1 MPGFFQEHL
10 RPLAGSAGLH
20 VVLVA
25 LLAGAAL
32 HWQSEQPPVEL
43 AIEGFVTELPAQR
56 VPAQA
61 RSAPAPQPVQAPPKP
76 ADPVAEPPQERRTEE
91 AAAER
96 AAQAE
101 RERRETDAQA
111 AREREAQLA
120 REREVQIA
128 REAQERTAAE
138 QRRAEEAERRRTA
151 EADAERKRVE
161 AAEVKRK
168 AAEEEARRKAD
179 AAEAKRQADAK
190 AQAEREATVRA
201 EREAELQRLLAA
213 EEEAAA
219 FARSGVVDEYRQLL
233 VQTIERNWI
242 RPPSARAGLECTLYV
257 TQAPGG
263 TVIDVRLGTC
273 NGDQAVKESITN
285 AVFRASPLPP
295 PRDPRA
301 FQRRLEIV
309 FKPME

>member
-20 VVLVA
+20 VVLLAV
-25 LLAGAAL
+25 LAGAAL
-32 HWQSEQPPVEL
+32 RWQSEQSPVEL
-43 AIEGFVTELPAQR
+43 AIEGFVTELPPQKPAAAR
-56 VPAQA
+56 PVP
-61 RSAPAPQPVQAPPKP
+61 SVPAPQPVEARQPPAPP
-76 ADPVAEPPQERRTEE
+76 AVEPPPDHRAEQ
-91 AAAER
+91 AVAAER
-96 AAQAE
+96 AAQAQ
-101 RERRETDAQA
+101 REAEAQA
-111 AREREAQLA
+111 ARDREAQVAREQEAERARERDAQLA
-120 REREVQIA
+120 REREA
-128 REAQERTAAE
+128 ADRAAAE
-138 QRRAEEAERRRTA
+138 KRRAEES
-151 EADAERKRVE
+151 ERKRVE
-161 AAEVKRK
+161 AAEAKRK
-168 AAEEEARRKAD
+168 AAEEEARKKAE

-190 AQAEREATVRA
+190 AQAEREAAVRA

-233 VQTIERNWI
+233 VQTIERNWN
-242 RPPSARAGLECTLYV
+242 RPDSARAGLECTLYV

-263 TVIDVRLGTC
+263 TVIDVRLGSC

-309 FKPME
+309 FRPKE

>member
-20 VVLVA
+20 VALLA

-32 HWQSEQPPVEL
+32 HWRSEQPPVEL
-43 AIEGFVTELPAQR
+43 AIEGFVTELPPERPSAQSR
-56 VPAQA
+56 AAPP
-61 RSAPAPQPVQAPPKP
+61 APAPAPKPIEAPPRPDVP
-76 ADPVAEPPQERRTEE
+76 AEPVVEPPQGRRAEE
-91 AAAER
+91 AAAAER
-96 AAQAE
+96 EAQAE
-101 RERRETDAQA
+101 REQRRAEAQA
-111 AREREAQLA
+111 AQQREAQLA
-120 REREVQIA
+120 REQA
-128 REAQERTAAE
+128 AAE
-138 QRRAEEAERRRTA
+138 QRRREEAERKRT
-151 EADAERKRVE
+151 E
-161 AAEVKRK
+161 
-168 AAEEEARRKAD
+168 
-179 AAEAKRQADAK
+179 AAEAKRKASEDEARKKAEAAESRRQAEAQ
-190 AQAEREATVRA
+190 AQAEREAAVRA
-201 EREAELQRLLAA
+201 ERESELARLLAA

-219 FARSGVVDEYRQLL
+219 VARSGVVDEYRRLL

-273 NGDQAVKESITN
+273 NGDQAVRESITN
-285 AVFRASPLPP
+285 AVFKASPLPS

-309 FKPME
+309 FKPTE

>member
-20 VVLVA
+20 VALIA

-32 HWQSEQPPVEL
+32 NWHSEQLPVEL
-43 AIEGFVTELPAQR
+43 AIEGFVTELPPQKPVAL
-56 VPAQA
+56 A
-61 RSAPAPQPVQAPPKP
+61 RSAAPAPVPQAVEAPPKP
-76 ADPVAEPPQERRTEE
+76 AEPVAEPPQERRAEE
-91 AAAER
+91 AAAAER

-101 RERRETDAQA
+101 RQQREAEAQA
-111 AREREAQLA
+111 AREREAQLV
-120 REREVQIA
+120 RE

-138 QRRAEEAERRRTA
+138 KRLAEETERRRAA
-151 EADAERKRVE
+151 EAEVERKRIE

-168 AAEEEARRKAD
+168 AAEEEARRKVE
-179 AAEAKRQADAK
+179 AAEAKRQAEAK
-190 AQAEREATVRA
+190 AQAEREAAVRA
-201 EREAELQRLLAA
+201 ERETELQRLLAA

-242 RPPSARAGLECTLYV
+242 RPPSAGAGLECTLYV

-273 NGDQAVKESITN
+273 NGDQAVRESITN
-285 AVFRASPLPP
+285 AVFRASPLPA

-309 FKPME
+309 FKPTE

>member
-20 VVLVA
+20 VVLIA

-32 HWQSEQPPVEL
+32 KWQSEQPPVEL
-43 AIEGFVTELPAQR
+43 AIEGFLTELPPQKA
-56 VPAQA
+56 PAQA
-61 RSAPAPQPVQAPPKP
+61 RAAPPAPAPQPVPAPSKP
-76 ADPVAEPPQERRTEE
+76 AEPVAEPPQERRAEE
-91 AAAER
+91 AAAEER
-96 AAQAE
+96 AAQA
-101 RERRETDAQA
+101 Q
-111 AREREAQLA
+111 REREAQMA
-120 REREVQIA
+120 RERDAQLAGE
-128 REAQERTAAE
+128 REAQERAAAE
-138 QRRAEEAERRRTA
+138 QRRAEEAERKRAA
-151 EADAERKRVE
+151 EGEAERKRLE
-161 AAEVKRK
+161 AVEVKRK
-168 AAEEEARRKAD
+168 AAEEEARKKAE
-179 AAEAKRQADAK
+179 AAEAKRQADAR
-190 AQAEREATVRA
+190 AQAEREAAVRA
-201 EREAELQRLLAA
+201 ERETELQRLLAA

-219 FARSGVVDEYRQLL
+219 FARSGVVDEYRLLL

-263 TVIDVRLGTC
+263 VVIDVRLGTC
-273 NGDQAVKESITN
+273 NGDQAVKDSITN